1 MKSAVKRSL
10 CTTAWTFL
18 VCLATTTVVFYFTRG
33 VPLYGLPEAGD
44 VASVEV
50 RDTRL
55 EGERRVLTS
64 QEDVELA
71 VNVAHLLNYNL
82 GAAPEDPPFLTL
94 TYRLKDGRTVEV
106 AASATTVVWKGRRRA
121 LREGDLFV
129 YVTEGLFYPDRV
141 IEGGQALR

>member
-1 MKSAVKRSL
+1 MKPAVKKTL
-10 CTTAWTFL
+10 CNAAWTFL

-55 EGERRVLTS
+55 EGDRRVLTS
-64 QEDVELA
+64 QEDVERA

-82 GAAPEDPPFLTL
+82 GAAPEDPPFLFL
-94 TYRLKDGRTVEV
+94 TYRLTDGRTLEV
-106 AASATTVVWKGRRRA
+106 SASQSAVYWKGRRRA

-129 YVTEGLFYPDRV
+129 YVTEGLFFPDRV
-141 IEGGQALR
+141 IQEG